1 MVKLNKE
8 QADLK
13 AILKNEQEKAN
24 KLKVIAGEKY
34 KIDLNK
40 IDAYLPRGKDF
51 YDKVEALEK
60 KMVEEARHE
69 RTELRTLLR
78 SKTYT
83 VEESKKLIVAKAE
96 KVEALKLKLKKK
108 A

>member
-1 MVKLNKE
+1 MTKL
-8 QADLK
+8 
-13 AILKNEQEKAN
+13 
-24 KLKVIAGEKY
+24 
-34 KIDLNK
+34 
-40 IDAYLPRGKDF
+40 DAYLPRGKEF

-60 KMVEEARHE
+60 KLIDEARQE

-83 VEESKKLIVAKAE
+83 VEESKKMIVAKAE